1 MNSKRALF
9 FLVVSTVLSFSS
21 CSGLKGTCTV
31 NCGGG
36 GSGTATLTIT
46 MRATP
51 LTPPANTDLLAFVT
65 QITGMYLTPT
75 SGDHVNITFTP
86 TMDFVHLQDSSL
98 LVGTVSALAG
108 TYTGLTINFTAPTV
122 TYCTQTSGAAGCASG
137 SVKTLTNT
145 VVSLPVIPITL
156 SLSENQQA
164 GLEIDLDLNQALTV
178 TTNTQVVTAANLG
191 NASAFS
197 VSALPPTSSSLA
209 AGQLDFFENILGEVT
224 AISGQAI
231 TVVTA
236 ANGSYTAT
244 GSASTY
250 YSPNCLLSGA
260 ACSPAVG
267 QLVSIDTA
275 VNANGSLALLVYDP
289 LSSVAI
295 AWVDGIVTAPASSST
310 QFQVIA
316 GKQATATGG
325 SSTLPS
331 GTLVNVTLTTP
342 LTTTFL
348 IDAKGLSVPNNSFVG
363 SADATTLVPGMTV
376 GLHVTQFTAAS
387 GNTPAAITAD
397 VVTLRFSSVS
407 GTISAAA
414 APISFTL
421 QSLPTFFGPT
431 TNSVV
436 QLNQLTPTTNYDGV
450 SGSSGLT
457 VGTTA
462 AIRALYL
469 GPTSATNTP
478 FIAAKVRQF

>member
-1 MNSKRALF
+1 
-9 FLVVSTVLSFSS
+9 
-21 CSGLKGTCTV
+21 
-31 NCGGG
+31 
-36 GSGTATLTIT
+36 
-46 MRATP
+46 
-51 LTPPANTDLLAFVT
+51 
-65 QITGMYLTPT
+65 
-75 SGDHVNITFTP
+75 
-86 TMDFVHLQDSSL
+86 
-98 LVGTVSALAG
+98 
-108 TYTGLTINFTAPTV
+108 
-122 TYCTQTSGAAGCASG
+122 
-137 SVKTLTNT
+137 
-145 VVSLPVIPITL
+145 
-156 SLSENQQA
+156 
-164 GLEIDLDLNQALTV
+164 
-178 TTNTQVVTAANLG
+178 
-191 NASAFS
+191 
-197 VSALPPTSSSLA
+197 
-209 AGQLDFFENILGEVT
+209 
-224 AISGQAI
+224 
-231 TVVTA
+231 
-236 ANGSYTAT
+236 
-244 GSASTY
+244 
-250 YSPNCLLSGA
+250 
-260 ACSPAVG
+260 
-267 QLVSIDTA
+267 
-275 VNANGSLALLVYDP
+275 
-289 LSSVAI
+289 
-295 AWVDGIVTAPASSST
+295 
-310 QFQVIA
+310 
-316 GKQATATGG
+316 
-325 SSTLPS
+325 
-331 GTLVNVTLTTP
+331 